1 MPLTL
6 ELLARLLP
14 KLLAGFT
21 QRLEVAET
29 SRMQQ
34 EAGCALAAF
43 QTIAIEAKRERMI
56 NLVAE
61 PDPAPLARTLL
72 RLRHDVVI
80 HRAGRRCA
88 AAREIRQAP
97 RPEARA
103 RGRIHEQIFALKRR
117 RACLPP
123 CPATAQAFGR
133 RARGLQLRDRGAPQR
148 GSDAHALDRRSRAA
162 LYARR
167 RV

>member
-29 SRMQQ
+29 TRMQQ

-72 RLRHDVVI
+72 RLRHDVVS
-80 HRAGRRCA
+80 HRAGRA
-88 AAREIRQAP
+88 APLPEKFVKRLGPRLARVAEFTSKYL
-97 RPEARA
+97 
-103 RGRIHEQIFALKRR
+103 H
-117 RACLPP
+117 
-123 CPATAQAFGR
+123 
-133 RARGLQLRDRGAPQR
+133 
-148 GSDAHALDRRSRAA
+148 
-162 LYARR
+162 
-167 RV
+167 